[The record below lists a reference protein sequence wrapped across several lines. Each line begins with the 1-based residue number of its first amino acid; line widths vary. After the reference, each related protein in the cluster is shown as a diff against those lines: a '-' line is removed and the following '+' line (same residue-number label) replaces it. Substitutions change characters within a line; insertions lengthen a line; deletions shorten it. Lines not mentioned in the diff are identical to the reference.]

1 MPSLAIKCRYRDTE
15 SIQCPDIL
23 QLILLQSHLC
33 NKKSELMYL
42 NCLFQAHS
50 VDKTFHCT
58 QCDKTFK
65 ELRTL
70 RLHLKIH
77 NADYPEHCEVCKKG
91 FRTKWQ
97 VGGSKDRVQ
106 GGISRPLNVSV
117 KAALNGSWRQ
127 AALPVPGVQFHLQDK
142 TTAQRAQEKTLGEF

>member
-1 MPSLAIKCRYRDTE
+1 
-15 SIQCPDIL
+15 
-23 QLILLQSHLC
+23 
-33 NKKSELMYL
+33 MYL

-97 VGGSKDRVQ
+97 VGGGWGETFR
-106 GGISRPLNVSV
+106 
-117 KAALNGSWRQ
+117 
-127 AALPVPGVQFHLQDK
+127 
-142 TTAQRAQEKTLGEF
+142 EKYLDHQLF